1 MTYLISAILL
11 GFLGSFHCIGMCGPI
26 ALTLPVHHLQG
37 GKKMAGILL
46 YNAGRVTAYM
56 LMGLV
61 FGWLGRQ
68 FYIGGWQQGLSIA
81 LGLLL
86 LASVFFHRFLPR
98 MPRFAIW
105 QGKVKQILGHLL
117 AKQQFHTL
125 FGIGFFNGFLPCG
138 LVYIGIAGA
147 LATGDILQGALFMG
161 AFGAGT
167 MPAMI
172 AVSWFGQLITLQWR
186 TRLRRMIP
194 VMVSLMAVLLI
205 LRGLNLGIPY
215 ISPAMQ
221 HTSAETTVNCCHK
234 PE

>member
-1 MTYLISAILL
+1 MIAAILL

-37 GKKMAGILL
+37 GKKMGGILL
-46 YNAGRVTAYM
+46 YNAGRVAAYM
-56 LMGLV
+56 LMGLL

-81 LGLLL
+81 LGVLL
-86 LASVFFHRFLPR
+86 LASVIFHRYFRRLPR
-98 MPRFAIW
+98 FTIW
-105 QGKVKQILGHLL
+105 QGKIKTILGRLL
-117 AKQQFHTL
+117 AKQQFRTL
-125 FGIGFFNGFLPCG
+125 AAIGFFNGFLPCG
-138 LVYIGIAGA
+138 LVYLGIAGA

-167 MPAMI
+167 LPAMV

-186 TRLRRMIP
+186 TRIRRLIP
-194 VMVSLMAVLLI
+194 VMVSMMAVLLI

-221 HTSAETTVNCCHK
+221 HTEEKVTVNCCHK
-234 PE
+234 PA

>member
-1 MTYLISAILL
+1 MIAAILL

-37 GKKMAGILL
+37 GKKMGGILL
-46 YNAGRVTAYM
+46 YNAGRVAAYM
-56 LMGLV
+56 LMGLL

-81 LGLLL
+81 LGVLL
-86 LASVFFHRFLPR
+86 LASVIFHRYFHRL
-98 MPRFAIW
+98 PRFAIW
-105 QGKVKQILGHLL
+105 QGKIKMILGRLL
-117 AKQQFHTL
+117 AKRQFRTL
-125 FGIGFFNGFLPCG
+125 AAIGFFNGFLPCG
-138 LVYIGIAGA
+138 LVYLGIAGA

-167 MPAMI
+167 LPAMV

-186 TRLRRMIP
+186 TRIRRLIP
-194 VMVSLMAVLLI
+194 VMVSCMAVLLI

-221 HTSAETTVNCCHK
+221 HTEEKTTVNCCHK
-234 PE
+234 PA